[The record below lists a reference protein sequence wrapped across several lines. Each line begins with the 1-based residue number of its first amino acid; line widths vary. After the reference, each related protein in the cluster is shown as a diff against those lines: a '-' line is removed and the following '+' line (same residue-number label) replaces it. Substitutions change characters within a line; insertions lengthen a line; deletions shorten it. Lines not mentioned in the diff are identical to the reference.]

1 MSGPKSSRYTLT
13 AEQRE
18 KLTIAA
24 LQRTLQGE
32 RSHLTALLAQV
43 ESEGLKYR
51 ALGNPAGEKAAV
63 NCEQLIQRYAPLL
76 KRGIPDTIKEL
87 RNEREWIL
95 RADREVRKETR
106 GMSAERSSMEDSQ
119 RKQFAQ
125 DLRMGYDATLD
136 SALEARKDQK
146 RQRKQQIIE
155 KLERAIAEAIQKE
168 TVAEADRLMRQY
180 KDAGSDGFRETIFT
194 VSIQPFLKQCQREK
208 EQYLEEETIYQ
219 DLLSRYA
226 ELCKELSLQPLPH
239 PWTPGVVQKLQAEVD
254 DLEAQSLKCEEEVY
268 IRQSL
273 DEVMRELGYLLL
285 GEREVTKRSGKRFH
299 HMLYTFDDGT
309 AIDVTYGDD
318 GRIAMELGGLDDC
331 DRIPDD
337 RETVYLCDAMDDFC
351 TSFAQ
356 IEERLKAR
364 GVVLRERI
372 HMLPSSEENA
382 QIINTSDYQL
392 TTALTTL
399 YVEHGKENHAPSKY
413 NYKDDD

>member
-32 RSHLTALLAQV
+32 RAHLTALLAQV

-51 ALGNPAGEKAAV
+51 ALGNLAGEKAAV
-63 NCEQLIQRYAPLL
+63 DCEHLIQQYAPLL
-76 KRGIPDTIKEL
+76 KGGVPNTINEL
-87 RNEREWIL
+87 RNERDRIL

-106 GMSAERSSMEDSQ
+106 GMSAERASMEDNQ

-125 DLRMGYDATLD
+125 DLRMGYEATLD
-136 SALEARKDQK
+136 SAFEARKDQK
-146 RQRKQQIIE
+146 RQRQQLIIE
-155 KLERAIAEAIQKE
+155 KLERAVAEAIQKE

-180 KDAGSDGFRETIFT
+180 KNAGSDGFRETIFT
-194 VSIQPFLKQCQREK
+194 MSIQPFLKQFQRER
-208 EQYLEEETIYQ
+208 EQYFEEESIYR
-219 DLLSRYA
+219 DLCSRYE
-226 ELCKELSLQPLPH
+226 ELCEELSLQPVPH
-239 PWTPGVVQKLQAEVD
+239 PWTPGAVQALQAEVD
-254 DLEAQSLKCEEEVY
+254 DLEARSLKCEEEAY

-273 DEVMRELGYLLL
+273 DEVMQELGYPLL
-285 GEREVTKRSGKRFH
+285 GEREVTKRSGKRFR

-318 GRIAMELGGLDDC
+318 GRIAMELGGLDDR

-337 RETVYLCDAMDDFC
+337 RETIYLCDAMDDFC

-372 HMLPSSEENA
+372 HMLPPSEENA

-392 TTALTTL
+392 TTVPTTL
-399 YVEHGKENHAPSKY
+399 NVEHGRESHAPSKY